1 MICFFFKL
9 RDSEQSRIWSDHS
22 PSLETPF
29 SSFHFPSDPRMWM
42 TLVSQSGKAFSKT
55 SRTSDTWGDWV
66 TTATWRSLHFSAAVK
81 KCLKVG
87 RTRETRALL
96 VNCQLPWVW
105 ILIIVRSKSTA
116 INLTL
121 NDTSLCTMLEYFSI
135 FSAKCKPSLLSA
147 LSPWIIFLVLNEPA
161 ACNMT
166 SGNKRTLF
174 VHDII
179 HIELS

>member
-1 MICFFFKL
+1 MICFKFFSYIIRKRFLKL

-42 TLVSQSGKAFSKT
+42 RLVSQSGKACSKT

-66 TTATWRSLHFSAAVK
+66 TTATWRSLFFSAAVK

-87 RTRETRALL
+87 RTREARALL
-96 VNCQLPWVW
+96 VNCQLPRVW
-105 ILIIVRSKSTA
+105 TLIIVRSKSTA

-135 FSAKCKPSLLSA
+135 FSAKCKLSA
-147 LSPWIIFLVLNEPA
+147 LSPWIIFLVLNLQQQPRP
-161 ACNMT
+161 T
-166 SGNKRTLF
+166 VSTR
-174 VHDII
+174 
-179 HIELS
+179 